1 MVARARKRV
10 AARKASGPSGAV
22 SARAQAVAL
31 ERLHLGLG
39 YDYDPEVVAADL
51 VSQAEHDELAA
62 AVLVTDSADLA
73 DRVDASVARRAA
85 ATAAAAT
92 LLLGACAGTPAALR
106 PEAARA
112 ATVPSGYLDAP
123 ALETLASRAPLPVTV
138 EGVPEGRLA
147 EPLAELGAETAA
159 LDLTDETAVRGLVED
174 LHARGTRIDGLLHL
188 VGGWR
193 GGGGLAGQTEEDYR
207 ALEASFTAL
216 RHVSRALDDDL
227 RASSAGR
234 LAIVSSTA
242 VTRPLA
248 GGANYAAVKA
258 ASEAWTRA
266 VAQGWAK
273 AARDAEAPLRSA
285 AVVFRVKSLAG
296 LEERLAEEY
305 ARLWKAE
312 AGALNDAVL
321 TLQEKGT

>member
-1 MVARARKRV
+1 MAALTDRAV
-10 AARKASGPSGAV
+10 LIAGATSASG
-22 SARAQAVAL
+22 
-31 ERLHLGLG
+31 
-39 YDYDPEVVAADL
+39 
-51 VSQAEHDELAA
+51 
-62 AVLVTDSADLA
+62 
-73 DRVDASVARRAA
+73 RAA
-85 ATAAAAT
+85 ART
-92 LLLGACAGTPAALR
+92 LLDAGAHVVATGRDAAKL
-106 PEAARA
+106 
-112 ATVPSGYLDAP
+112 
-123 ALETLASRAPLPVTV
+123 APL
-138 EGVPEGRLA
+138 A
-147 EPLAELGAETAA
+147 ALGAETAA
-159 LDLTDETAVRGLVED
+159 LDLTD
-174 LHARGTRIDGLLHL
+174 
-188 VGGWR
+188 
-193 GGGGLAGQTEEDYR
+193 GQTEDDYR

-321 TLQEKGT
+321 TLQEKGTD